1 MTHNQDAAAAAATV
15 ADEARSALLADLLG
29 RVAGC
34 FPRRET
40 RQSCGQMLSGL
51 LMELED
57 HNCWAIAEAVGHRGP
72 HRLQH
77 LLSRAV
83 WDDQQML
90 DIAAGWA
97 VSHLDDGDG
106 VLIVDE
112 TADEKSSTD
121 AAGAARQYSGTVGGI
136 ALCQVAVTLTYAT
149 SRGHALIGRALY
161 LPEARAAD
169 EEHRDLAGIPDE
181 VLFATKPQLADGLLD
196 RAHARGTRA
205 AFVTG
210 DEVYGGRELRRS
222 IRQRGMGYV
231 MAVRANHTLTAGAGR
246 TLTTAKA
253 VRLIPA
259 RAWHRM
265 RTGSG
270 TKGTRHYDWAMLEVT
285 SDDTPDGHDGG
296 HSVLLVRR
304 HRYTGQLSFYRCWT
318 PGPVPLARLIA
329 IAVTR
334 WRIEE
339 DHQLAKQSTGLDAG
353 QVTRWRSWHRWTAI
367 CLLAYLYL
375 TITAAVQR
383 QHDAVHDLAAGL
395 IPITVPELL
404 RLVRDTVIPPP
415 RRDRAHRLHW
425 STWRRRHQHRARQAH
440 QRWNAYA
447 ETTP

>member
-1 MTHNQDAAAAAATV
+1 
-15 ADEARSALLADLLG
+15 LLADLLG

-40 RQSCGQMLSGL
+40 RQSCGQMVRGL
-51 LMELED
+51 LMELDD
-57 HNCWAIAEAVGHRGP
+57 HNCWTIAEAVGHRGP

-83 WDDQQML
+83 WDDQQAL
-90 DIAAGWA
+90 DTASAWA

-112 TADEKSSTD
+112 TADEKSSCD

-149 SRGHALIGRALY
+149 SHGHALIGRALY

-169 EEHRDLAGIPDE
+169 EEHRELAGIPEE

-196 RAHARGTRA
+196 HAHARGIRA
-205 AFVTG
+205 GFVTG
-210 DEVYGGRELRRS
+210 DEVYGGRELRQG
-222 IRQRGMGYV
+222 IRQRQMGYV
-231 MAVRANHTLTAGAGR
+231 LAVRANHTFTAGAGR
-246 TLTTAKA
+246 TLAAADA

-259 RAWHRM
+259 GAWHRM

-285 SDDTPDGHDGG
+285 SDDTPDGHDEG

-304 HRYTGQLSFYRCWT
+304 HRYTGTLSFYRCWT
-318 PGPVPLARLIA
+318 AGPVPLARLIA

-339 DHQLAKQSTGLDAG
+339 DHQLAKQAAGLDAG
-353 QVTRWRSWHRWTAI
+353 QVICWTSWHRWTAI
-367 CLLAYLYL
+367 CLLAYIYL
-375 TITAAVQR
+375 AVAAAQQR
-383 QHDAVHDLAAGL
+383 QHEAGQGLDVGL

-404 RLVRDTVIPPP
+404 RLLRDTLIPPP
-415 RRDRAHRLHW
+415 RRDRPHRLHW

-440 QRWNAYA
+440 QKWNAYA
-447 ETTP
+447 ETAP

>member
-1 MTHNQDAAAAAATV
+1 MTHDQDAAAAAATV
-15 ADEARSALLADLLG
+15 ADDARAALLADLLG

-40 RQSCGQMLSGL
+40 RQSCGQMVRGV
-51 LMELED
+51 LMELDD
-57 HNCWAIAEAVGHRGP
+57 HNCWTIAEAVGHRGP

-83 WDDQQML
+83 WDDQQVL
-90 DIAAGWA
+90 DTAAGWA
-97 VSHLDDGDG
+97 VSYLDDGEA

-112 TADEKSSTD
+112 TAGEKSSAD
-121 AAGAARQYSGTVGGI
+121 AAGAARQYSGTVGGV

-161 LPEARAAD
+161 LPGACAAD
-169 EEHRDLAGIPDE
+169 EEHRELAGIPEE

-196 RAHARGTRA
+196 RAHAQGARA
-205 AFVTG
+205 AFVAG

-222 IRQRGMGYV
+222 IRRRGMGYV
-231 MAVRANHTLTAGAGR
+231 MAVRANHTVTAGAGR
-246 TLTTAKA
+246 TLTAAGA

-270 TKGTRHYDWAMLEVT
+270 TKGIRHYDWAMLEVT
-285 SDDTPDGHDGG
+285 SDDTPEGHGGG
-296 HSVLLVRR
+296 HSVLLARR
-304 HRYTGQLSFYRCWT
+304 HRYTGKLSFYRCWT
-318 PGPVPLARLIA
+318 PGPAPLSRLIA
-329 IAVTR
+329 AAVAR

-339 DHQLAKQSTGLDAG
+339 DHQLAKQAAGLDAG
-353 QVTRWRSWHRWTAI
+353 QVIRWKSWHRWTAI
-367 CLLAYLYL
+367 CLLAYIYL
-375 TITAAVQR
+375 AVTAAVQR
-383 QHDAVHDLAAGL
+383 QHDATSDLDAGL
-395 IPITVPELL
+395 IPITIPELL
-404 RLVRDTVIPPP
+404 RLLRDTVIPPP

-425 STWRRRHQHRARQAH
+425 STWRRRHQYRARQAH
-440 QRWNAYA
+440 QRWNSYA

>member
-1 MTHNQDAAAAAATV
+1 
-15 ADEARSALLADLLG
+15 
-29 RVAGC
+29 
-34 FPRRET
+34 
-40 RQSCGQMLSGL
+40 MLSGL

-57 HNCWAIAEAVGHRGP
+57 HNCWSIAEAVGHRGP

-83 WDDQQML
+83 WDEQQAL

-97 VSHLDDGDG
+97 ASYLDDGDA

-136 ALCQVAVTLTYAT
+136 ALCQVAVTLTYAAG
-149 SRGHALIGRALY
+149 RGHALIGRALY

-169 EEHRDLAGIPDE
+169 EEHRELAGVPQE
-181 VLFATKPQLADGLLD
+181 VMFATKPQLADGLLD
-196 RAHARGTRA
+196 RAHSLGIRA
-205 AFVTG
+205 AFVAG
-210 DEVYGGRELRRS
+210 DEVYGGRELRRG
-222 IRQRGMGYV
+222 IRGRGMGYV
-231 MAVRANHTLTAGAGR
+231 MAVRANHTLTAGASR
-246 TLTTAKA
+246 CLTASEA
-253 VRLIPA
+253 VRMIPA

-265 RTGSG
+265 RTGAG

-285 SDDTPDGHDGG
+285 SDDIPEGHGDDGN
-296 HSVLLVRR
+296 SVLLARR
-304 HRYTGQLSFYRCWT
+304 HRYTGTLSFYRCWT
-318 PGPVPLARLIA
+318 PGSVPLSRLIA
-329 IAVTR
+329 IAAVR

-353 QVTRWRSWHRWTAI
+353 QVIRWKSWHRWTAI
-367 CLLAYLYL
+367 CLLAYIYL
-375 TITAAVQR
+375 AVTAATQR
-383 QHDAVHDLAAGL
+383 QHDADSDLAAGL
-395 IPITVPELL
+395 IPITIPELVRLL
-404 RLVRDTVIPPP
+404 RNTVIPPP

-425 STWRRRHQHRARQAH
+425 SAWRRRHQHRARQAH